1 MLMKL
6 LFTAMTLT
14 TCNHALSGSKLYTWR
29 MVLHGCLVTV
39 SETDVKAAIILYS
52 TFMMRHNAFAYHNVC
67 FDGSNCCKGLYFVV
81 STWSMPLL
89 NIEVHAW
96 LCFTILRHLPYNL
109 LSCFLFI
116 RTYHRKTWEFHFHYE
131 LTNISVYSAPFLV
144 CWLLLV
150 GSLQVVDLNILA
162 SPIALLS
169 VYLHWRSGLGKPLLT
184 V

>member
-39 SETDVKAAIILYS
+39 SETDVEAAIILYS
-52 TFMMRHNAFAYHNVC
+52 TIMKRHNAFAYHNVC

-81 STWSMPLL
+81 SMSTWSMPLL

-96 LCFTILRHLPYNL
+96 LCFKILRHLPYNL
-109 LSCFLFI
+109 YHASYLFARIIAKRESSIFTTNLQIFLFI
-116 RTYHRKTWEFHFHYE
+116 AH
-131 LTNISVYSAPFLV
+131 PFWCV
-144 CWLLLV
+144 DYCW
-150 GSLQVVDLNILA
+150 
-162 SPIALLS
+162 
-169 VYLHWRSGLGKPLLT
+169 
-184 V
+184 